1 MEGIM
6 ANENMARPRT
16 WGSQEKA
23 DAVSLEFESFVLKYP
38 DRSKDSWRIQ
48 RNRLLSGAASFVD
61 KRINNG
67 KTRII
72 TDGSLAAKVLSGNK
86 EKVDT
91 RAVVAAAEEELAS
104 VTVQAEIEKLRSSY
118 RAAMRKLSQREDATQ
133 ELVQAVY
140 QAATEAAAS
149 MELPAVPA
157 RVFDRRDGDPETAIL
172 LLSDWQLGK
181 ITPTYNSDTC
191 AERIKLLAEKVE
203 SLVAIQRADHPVTD
217 LRVYLLGDLVEGEDI
232 FPGQAHLI
240 DASLYNQTFR
250 GAEILAGLVRRLA
263 GTFEN
268 IKVVGCIG
276 NHGRL
281 GRKGTFHPES
291 NADAM
296 MYKVAS
302 MLVKDVAHVE
312 WVETISKGE
321 RAWFGTD
328 EIYGKRWFLFHG
340 DQVGGGFAG
349 FPWYGFGK
357 KIQGWNM
364 TVAPFD
370 YSVAGHFHTPVRMY
384 LNGIVH
390 WNGGSTESSNTY
402 AQEQL
407 ASAGEPCQWLL
418 FQHPTGVSAE
428 YLIRLTS

>member
-1 MEGIM
+1 VEKEY
-6 ANENMARPRT
+6 NKPVLSWT
-16 WGSQEKA
+16 PQERA
-23 DAVSLEFESFVLKYP
+23 DAVSMEWEEFHSKYP
-38 DRSKDSWRIQ
+38 SRTPNAYRIK
-48 RNRLLSGAASFVD
+48 RNTLLNGKASFIDRRV
-61 KRINNG
+61 NNG
-67 KTRII
+67 GTRSVFPG
-72 TDGSLAAKVLSGNK
+72 TLAAKAASEGRINRDAVLK
-86 EKVDT
+86 
-91 RAVVAAAEEELAS
+91 AAEEELSSEAVRS
-104 VTVQAEIEKLRSSY
+104 EIEQLKQAH
-118 RAAMRKLSQREDATQ
+118 RAALRKLSQKEDDRE
-133 ELVQAVY
+133 ELVRAVY
-140 QAATEAAAS
+140 QAASDAAAAIT
-149 MELPAVPA
+149 LPAVKAPEKDKRKGA
-157 RVFDRRDGDPETAIL
+157 AETAIL

-181 ITPTYNSDTC
+181 ITPTYNSDVC
-191 AERIKLLAEKVE
+191 AERIDLLAGKVE

-263 GTFEN
+263 ASFEN
-268 IKVVGCIG
+268 IRVVGAIG

-302 MLVKDVAHVE
+302 MLVKDVKHVE

-328 EIYGKRWFLFHG
+328 EVYGKRWFLFHG

-370 YSVAGHFHTPVRMY
+370 YSAAGHFHTPVRMY

-418 FQHPTGVSAE
+418 FQHPDGISAE
-428 YLIRLTS
+428 YLIRLS

>member
-1 MEGIM
+1 MEKEY
-6 ANENMARPRT
+6 NKPVLSWT
-16 WGSQEKA
+16 PQERA
-23 DAVSLEFESFVLKYP
+23 DAVSMEWEEFHSKYP
-38 DRSKDSWRIQ
+38 SRTPNAYRIK
-48 RNRLLSGAASFVD
+48 RNTLLNGKASFIDRRV
-61 KRINNG
+61 NNG
-67 KTRII
+67 GTRSVFPG
-72 TDGSLAAKVLSGNK
+72 TLAAKAASEGRINRDAVLK
-86 EKVDT
+86 
-91 RAVVAAAEEELAS
+91 AAEEELSSEAVRS
-104 VTVQAEIEKLRSSY
+104 EIEQLKQAH
-118 RAAMRKLSQREDATQ
+118 RAALRKLSQKEDDRE
-133 ELVQAVY
+133 ELVRAVY
-140 QAATEAAAS
+140 QAASDAAAAIT
-149 MELPAVPA
+149 LPAVKAPEKDKRKGA
-157 RVFDRRDGDPETAIL
+157 AETAIL

-181 ITPTYNSDTC
+181 ITPTYNSDVC
-191 AERIKLLAEKVE
+191 AERIDLLAGKVE

-263 GTFEN
+263 ASFEN
-268 IKVVGCIG
+268 IRVVGAIG

-302 MLVKDVAHVE
+302 MLVKDVKHVE

-328 EIYGKRWFLFHG
+328 EVYGKRWFLFHG

-370 YSVAGHFHTPVRMY
+370 YSAAGHFHTVIRMY

-418 FQHPTGVSAE
+418 FQHPDGISAE
-428 YLIRLTS
+428 YLIRLS

>member
-1 MEGIM
+1 MSNRNI
-6 ANENMARPRT
+6 NRPRPWT
-16 WGSQEKA
+16 AQEKA
-23 DAVSLEFESFVLKYP
+23 DAVSMEYKDFVVQYP

-48 RNRLLSGAASFVD
+48 RNLLLSGAKGFVD
-61 KRINNG
+61 GRINNG
-67 KTRII
+67 RTRVIAEG
-72 TDGSLAAKVLSGNK
+72 TLAAKVSNGK
-86 EKVDT
+86 KIDAQ
-91 RAVVAAAEEELAS
+91 AVVAAAEEELQNS
-104 VTVQAEIEKLRSSY
+104 VIQAQVNELKQAHRS
-118 RAAMRKLSQREDATQ
+118 ALRKLAQKELDRE

-140 QAATEAAAS
+140 QAASEAAAGLS
-149 MELPAVPA
+149 LPPVPTP
-157 RVFDRRDGDPETAIL
+157 VFDRRDGEPETAIL

-181 ITPTYNSDTC
+181 ITPTYNSEVC
-191 AERIKLLAEKVE
+191 AERIELLAQKVE
-203 SLVAIQRADHPVTD
+203 SLVAIQRADHPVPD

-250 GAEILAGLVRRLA
+250 GAEILAGLVRRLSA
-263 GTFEN
+263 SFEKV
-268 IKVVGCIG
+268 KVVGAIG

-296 MYKVAS
+296 MYRVAS
-302 MLVKDVAHVE
+302 MLVKDVPHIE
-312 WVETISKGE
+312 WVETIAKGE

-328 EIYGKRWFLFHG
+328 EVYGKRWFLFHG

-364 TVAPFD
+364 TVSPFD
-370 YSVAGHFHTPVRMY
+370 YSAAGHFHTPVRMY

-390 WNGGSTESSNTY
+390 WNGGSTESANTY

-418 FQHPTGVSAE
+418 FQHPSGVSAE
-428 YLIRLTS
+428 YLIRLTA